1 MKRKKTNEK
10 DKKKRNQNLSFQ
22 TDKIYE
28 IGCNV

>member
-10 DKKKRNQNLSFQ
+10 DKKKQNQNPSLQ